1 VHPVLCV
8 TATDCPATVSD
19 PDRAGP
25 AFAATLNA
33 TEPVPVPLA
42 PDVTVIHE
50 SLRTAV
56 QPQPLGAVTE
66 IGGPLPA
73 AAPTDAVVGVTVIAQ
88 VPAWETVTVWPA
100 TLMVPLRSGPAFAA
114 TLNATEPGPVPPAGG
129 VTKIH
134 GALLTAVQP
143 HPLGAVT
150 EIGGPLPAADPTDAV
165 VVLRVIEQLP
175 AWETVTV
182 WPATL
187 MVPLRAAPPF
197 AATLKVTTP
206 EPLEVGGDTRV
217 IQGAALVVAQLHPA
231 DAVTLI
237 DKLLAPPAGAVTVEE
252 LSVNAQVGAAAWV
265 IVSVAEPTVTV
276 PIREAPVLAPTT
288 KVTVPAPLPA
298 EAVTAIHDALLTAD
312 HAHPVVTA
320 TDPGPPAAGID
331 CADGFSA

>member
-1 VHPVLCV
+1 MRLPPPFTAIWNVAVPGPDPLVPGGTVIQLTLLVAVHEQPGTVVTTPVAVPASSLNDKDVGVHVTLKVHPVLCV

-88 VPAWETVTVWPA
+88 V
-100 TLMVPLRSGPAFAA
+100 
-114 TLNATEPGPVPPAGG
+114 
-129 VTKIH
+129 
-134 GALLTAVQP
+134 
-143 HPLGAVT
+143 
-150 EIGGPLPAADPTDAV
+150 
-165 VVLRVIEQLP
+165 P

-331 CADGFSA
+331 CADGFNA